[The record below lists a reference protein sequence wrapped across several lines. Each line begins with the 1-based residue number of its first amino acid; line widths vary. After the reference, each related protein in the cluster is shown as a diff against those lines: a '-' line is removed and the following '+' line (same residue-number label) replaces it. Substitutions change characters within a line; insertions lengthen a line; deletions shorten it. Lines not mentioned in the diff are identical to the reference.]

1 MFQHFISDDLDL
13 AKQTSELQVSYLAA
27 AAAKLSRGQNVR
39 QCTETMEQHSDE
51 LDDQNQAKE
60 EDENQTDRFQLQIFF
75 ANQHLDVNIFLFK
88 HVSMIIKM
96 FH

>member
-1 MFQHFISDDLDL
+1 M
-13 AKQTSELQVSYLAA
+13 QVSYLAA
-27 AAAKLSRGQNVR
+27 AAAKLSGGQNVR
-39 QCTETMEQHSDE
+39 QCTETMEQHSNE

-75 ANQHLDVNIFLFK
+75 ANQHLDVTIFLILACLDNDK
-88 HVSMIIKM
+88 T